1 MSAPTVPDQA
11 AEACTELDVDPVM
24 PRESF
29 YALEGPFARH
39 PRLGI
44 AVLTAAITA
53 LLCLAPDDPYTDDQH
68 EAVADQ
74 LAASEVQ
81 P

>member
-1 MSAPTVPDQA
+1 MSAPTVPNQA
-11 AEACTELDVDPVM
+11 AEACTEVGADPVM
-24 PRESF
+24 PREAF
-29 YALEGPFARH
+29 YALEGPFARY

-44 AVLTAAITA
+44 ALLAAVITV
-53 LLCLAPDDPYTDDQH
+53 LLCLAPEDPYTDDQH